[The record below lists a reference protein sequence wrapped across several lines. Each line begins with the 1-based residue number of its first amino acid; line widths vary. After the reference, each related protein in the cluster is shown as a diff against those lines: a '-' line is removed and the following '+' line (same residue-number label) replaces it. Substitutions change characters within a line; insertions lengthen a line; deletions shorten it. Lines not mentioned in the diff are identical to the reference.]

1 MVYNLVMKVVNVA
14 EAKARL
20 SDLLDE
26 VERGETIVIARR
38 NEPIAE
44 LRAVE
49 KPRKT
54 LRPWGLYKGQIEIPD
69 DFNDPLPDDILRAFY
84 GEDE

>member
-1 MVYNLVMKVVNVA
+1 MTMKMVNIA

-20 SDLLDE
+20 SDLLDD

-38 NEPIAE
+38 NEPVAE
-44 LRAVE
+44 LRAIT

-69 DFNDPLPDDILRAFY
+69 DFNDPMPEFERLFY
-84 GEDE
+84 GENEE

>member
-1 MVYNLVMKVVNVA
+1 MVMKVVNIA

-20 SDLLDE
+20 SDLLDD
-26 VERGETIVIARR
+26 VERGETVVIARR

-44 LRAVE
+44 LRAVP

-54 LRPWGLYKGQIEIPD
+54 LRPFGLYKGQFTVPD
-69 DFNDPLPDDILRAFY
+69 NFNDPLPDDLLRLFN

>member
-1 MVYNLVMKVVNVA
+1 MTMKMVNIA

-20 SDLLDE
+20 SDLLDD
-26 VERGETIVIARR
+26 VERGETVVIARR

-44 LRAVE
+44 LRAVA
-49 KPRKT
+49 KRRKT

-69 DFNDPLPDDILRAFY
+69 NFNDPLPDFERDFY
-84 GEDE
+84 GEDNE